1 MQTSLPAIAQAA
13 ARDESRRFR
22 GLYSMLNRTNFEAA
36 FRALRKNAASGVDGV
51 TWREYERDLQ
61 NNLADLERRLKEKRY
76 RAKLVKRVF
85 IPKSGNKLR
94 PLGIPA
100 LEDKIVQYV
109 VREIL
114 QSLFESQFSDNSYA
128 YRPKRSARQAV
139 ENLRNE
145 LMSQY
150 VWVVECDIRG
160 FFDTIDHECMIKMLE
175 KRIDDKAL
183 IGLIRKWLRAGILQ
197 PDGAVER
204 PERGTPQ
211 GSVVSPIL
219 ANIYLHYALDAWF
232 ETAIQDA
239 SRGKA
244 VLVRYADDFV
254 AAFKYH
260 ADAAR
265 FYRRLPERLKRFSLD
280 LAKGKTRKFMFNRF
294 RKEDSSSFEF
304 LGFEFRWATSRKG
317 KDIVRLRTSRRKL
330 RTIIKELKLW
340 LIKHSSRRL
349 KWVMGMISAK
359 LRGLYNYFGVVGNS
373 ASLREIFALY
383 RRTLYRRLNRRSQ
396 RKSFNWTQLTNM
408 LRFHGVVE
416 YRSSRSRECSQLS
429 LIPELV

>member
-1 MQTSLPAIAQAA
+1 
-13 ARDESRRFR
+13 
-22 GLYSMLNRTNFEAA
+22 MLNRMNFEVA
-36 FRALRKNAASGVDGV
+36 FRALHRKAVSGVDGV

-61 NNLADLERRLKEKRY
+61 NNLADLEERLKEKRY

-85 IPKSGNKLR
+85 IPKGDKKLR

-114 QSLFESQFSDNSYA
+114 QSLFEPQFSDNSYA
-128 YRPKRSARQAV
+128 YRPNRSPRQAV
-139 ENLRNE
+139 ENLRDE

-150 VWVVECDIRG
+150 VWVVECDIRS
-160 FFDTIDHECMIKMLE
+160 FFDTIDHECLIGMLE
-175 KRIDDKAL
+175 KRIDDRAL
-183 IGLIRKWLRAGILQ
+183 IGLIRKWLRAGILH
-197 PDGAVER
+197 PDGAVEH

-219 ANIYLHYALDAWF
+219 ANIYLHYALDVWF
-232 ETAIQDA
+232 AREIQAA

-260 ADAAR
+260 ADAAC
-265 FYRRLPERLKRFSLD
+265 FYRQLPGRLKQFGLD
-280 LAKGKTRKFMFNRF
+280 LAEDKSRKLMFNRF

-304 LGFEFRWATSRKG
+304 LGFEFRWVLSRKG
-317 KDIVRLRTSRRKL
+317 KDIVRLRTSRKKL
-330 RTIIKELKLW
+330 RQIIHELKLW
-340 LIKHSSRRL
+340 LIKHSSKRL
-349 KWVMGMISAK
+349 KWTMGMIKAK
-359 LRGLYNYFGVVGNS
+359 LKGLYGYFGVVGNS
-373 ASLREIFALY
+373 ASLREMYNLY

-396 RKSFNWTQLTNM
+396 RKSFNWKQFTSM

-416 YRSSRSRECSQLS
+416 YRSRQLHDGQQLS
-429 LIPELV
+429 LMPDLD